1 MKERLKLLRETLGL
15 TQTDFGNK
23 LGLARNTIANYEGG
37 LREPN
42 DAILKLICKT
52 FNVDYY
58 WLSEGAGI
66 DMFNAFPET
75 ILDEVVEEFE
85 LDKEDRALLETYLE
99 ASKDERKVLLN
110 FFQTFA
116 KKVQQKDED

>member
-110 FFQTFA
+110 FF
-116 KKVQQKDED
+116 